1 MPGLPKY
8 FQTILVLICSGMFCV
23 SCSVFTPA
31 KKASSVGENT
41 PLEENCSEDRIEAL
55 NDEINVLKQ
64 QVTRQEKEVKNK
76 RVTVE
81 KLEDK
86 IALLEKKITALAKN
100 QTKNLSAEN
109 VYKKARNLLIE
120 EDYLTAAGLFKSLIE
135 KFPTHALAGNAAYWM
150 GECYY
155 SLHQHKKAIAVF
167 RTLVDTYPKSGKVPG
182 ALLKTGYAY
191 LALDDTNRAHHF
203 LKQVLRKHPFSP
215 AAEKAQEKLKNF
227 E

>member
-1 MPGLPKY
+1 MPGFPKY
-8 FQTILVLICSGMFCV
+8 IQTILVLICSGMVCV
-23 SCSVFTPA
+23 SCSSFSTG
-31 KKASSVGENT
+31 KKAASTRENT
-41 PLEENCSEDRIEAL
+41 PMEDSCSEDRMEAL
-55 NDEINVLKQ
+55 NDEINSLKRQ
-64 QVTRQEKEVKNK
+64 MIRQEKEIKNK

-81 KLEDK
+81 QLEDK
-86 IALLEKKITALAKN
+86 IVLLEKKITTLAKN
-100 QTKNLSAEN
+100 QVKNLSATD

-120 EDYLTAAGLFKSLIE
+120 EDYLTATGLFKSLIE
-135 KFPTHALAGNAAYWM
+135 KYPTHALAGNAAYWM

-155 SLHQHKKAIAVF
+155 SLHQYKKAITVF
-167 RTLVDTYPKSGKVPG
+167 KTLVDTYPKSGKVPG